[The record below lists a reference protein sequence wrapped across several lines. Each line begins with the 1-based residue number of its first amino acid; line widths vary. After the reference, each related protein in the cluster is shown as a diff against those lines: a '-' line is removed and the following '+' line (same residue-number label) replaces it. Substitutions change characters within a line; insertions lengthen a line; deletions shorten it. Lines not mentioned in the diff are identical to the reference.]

1 MTGKLKIVSAA
12 SVTLEEFADAFV
24 AAFAG
29 YFIPMSLT
37 TEQLARRVRF
47 EHLDISRSLI
57 AYDADRLVGMAMLG
71 LRREAAWVG
80 GFGITL
86 EYRGRGRAG
95 ELMTALIE
103 EARRCQA
110 RTLTLEVL
118 RQNSAA
124 IRLYERAG
132 MTVARDLIIYE
143 RGTNKVGKV
152 GAASPSHS
160 RAQLPEAPPAELLQH
175 FQRLHRHPPAWQ
187 RDLAALLVMEE
198 VRGLYLGEREM
209 PQAYA
214 LLREGPN
221 EKMYIVDLAARDPL
235 EADALCAGL
244 TAVAGLRSLRIVN
257 EPESSIF
264 CAALT
269 AHGFNESERQHEM
282 RMTL

>member
-12 SVTLEEFADAFV
+12 SVSLEEFAEAFV

-29 YFIPMSLT
+29 YFFPMSLT
-37 TEQLARRVRF
+37 AEQLARRVRF
-47 EHLDISRSLI
+47 EQLDISRSLL
-57 AYDADRLVGMAMLG
+57 AYDVDRLVGMAMLG
-71 LRREAAWVG
+71 LRQEVAWVG

-86 EYRGRGRAG
+86 EYRGRGRAH
-95 ELMTALIE
+95 ELMTALVE

-132 MTVARDLIIYE
+132 MRTARDLIIYE
-143 RGTNKVGKV
+143 RGPDV
-152 GAASPSHS
+152 APSHS
-160 RAQLPEAPPAELLQH
+160 TAQLLEAPPAELLQH
-175 FQRLHRHPPAWQ
+175 FQRLHRQPPAWQ

-198 VRGLYLGEREM
+198 MRGLYLGEREM

-214 LLREGPN
+214 LFREGPN
-221 EKMYIVDLAARDPL
+221 EKTYIVDLAARDPA

-244 TAVAGLRSLRIVN
+244 TSYTQQKSLRIIN

-264 CAALT
+264 CAALL
-269 AHGFNESERQHEM
+269 AHGFVESERQHEM
-282 RMTL
+282 RMAL